1 MKGFYEHVAHRAVC
15 DDCGELH
22 LVAVVK
28 RGRFP
33 DVRVCEKCFRLRNWV
48 KPEWRDARWQRHRA
62 NRLQKELAQALAERD
77 RARDL
82 GAAMVCQPTLD
93 AGIGEVGLI
102 QSGPAALPEWMV
114 PS

>member
-1 MKGFYEHVAHRAVC
+1 MRGFYEHVAHRAVC

-62 NRLQKELAQALAERD
+62 NRLSKELGQALAERD

-82 GAAMVCQPTLD
+82 AVALEQQAAYHEQVASGLD
-93 AGIGEVGLI
+93 AAWKMDRIGW
-102 QSGPAALPEWMV
+102 PA
-114 PS
+114 